1 MTAEEFLKLADQLD
15 KRINAKLKEI
25 DGIRKLLYGVSA
37 TSMEESYNA
46 TKNTTAPYVR
56 NIEKIMLMENEI
68 NEEIDKLVDLK
79 IAVSKAID
87 ALPNATFS
95 LILRYRYIENM
106 TWSEISKTFKVE
118 EKTIRRWHNTALETL
133 IVPEEYLS
141 MN

>member
-95 LILRYRYIENM
+95 LILRYRYILAVSIILPPSTERVV
-106 TWSEISKTFKVE
+106 IV
-118 EKTIRRWHNTALETL
+118 TL
-133 IVPEEYLS
+133 LRILS
-141 MN
+141 NCSVVSCQTSV